1 MMQTVIPGLY
11 ASAAEALRFA
21 PEFDIRAFL
30 LVRKQG
36 NLLVYGVG
44 ALPSEDRSIKELG
57 GISRHYLSH
66 GASRARG
73 AAAIQTFSSKCSR
86 SQELITR

>member
-1 MMQTVIPGLY
+1 MMQTVIPRLY
-11 ASAAEALRFA
+11 ASMPEALRFA

-30 LVRKQG
+30 LARKQG
-36 NLLVYGVG
+36 NLLVCSVG
-44 ALPSEDRSIKELG
+44 ALPSEAQSIKQPG
-57 GISRHYLSH
+57 GIWRHYLSH

-73 AAAIQTFSSKCSR
+73 SAAIQTFSSKCSR